1 MGLGEAASKRK
12 ERLAAL
18 KKQVLQGEAESNHST
33 NGTRDTNDCDTSKR
47 QRLDSDDATVLADT
61 ASVPLL
67 RFRNYQPD
75 AETLQDFVEPAPLI
89 GPDAKGHVDTVEG
102 QVETIKK
109 DALEAE
115 IVRSKELD
123 LTNLAPKKPNWD
135 LKRDLD
141 KKLDKLE
148 RRTRVAMA
156 DLIRERL
163 KANRDV
169 SLAAGAAEAGIHPT
183 NKGTKDDDD
192 DDDDDE

>member
-89 GPDAKGHVDTVEG
+89 GPDAKGTCG
-102 QVETIKK
+102 YGRRT
-109 DALEAE
+109 
-115 IVRSKELD
+115 VRSKELD

-192 DDDDDE
+192 DDDDDDDE